1 MSDTPDSAREDPQA
15 HPADVDD
22 ATPGE
27 FIDRPSNLPGDDD
40 DDPAAD
46 GRVEGDH
53 RSSSR

>member
-1 MSDTPDSAREDPQA
+1 MSDTHNTAREDPQA

-40 DDPAAD
+40 DDPTSD
-46 GRVEGDH
+46 RPVEGD
-53 RSSSR
+53 RRM